1 MLSFSSIAFNDPDIL
16 GYSRNT
22 DTTTEID
29 NFNCSDKTPSPVA
42 SPVNSNIP
50 MRATLNHSL
59 WEQENPEEHF
69 LQAPVASSLG
79 ENFLG
84 P

>member
-1 MLSFSSIAFNDPDIL
+1 MTPIFP

-22 DTTTEID
+22 NTAIEID
-29 NFNCSDKTPSPVA
+29 NSNSFDKTPSPVA
-42 SPVNSNIP
+42 SPVTSNIP
-50 MRATLNHSL
+50 MRATLSHSL
-59 WEQENPEEHF
+59 WEQENPDEHF

>member
-1 MLSFSSIAFNDPDIL
+1 MTPIFP

-22 DTTTEID
+22 NTAIEID
-29 NFNCSDKTPSPVA
+29 NSNSFDKTPSPVA
-42 SPVNSNIP
+42 SPVISNIP
-50 MRATLNHSL
+50 MRATLSHSL
-59 WEQENPEEHF
+59 WEQENPDEHF